1 MVPVR
6 KIMTKGIQKVDA
18 NMSVKDVAKIMK
30 TKKIGSILVEKD
42 KELVGIV
49 TETDIVRRL
58 VADGKNPEGTQVE
71 AIMSSPLLTVDIEKS
86 IIDANDLMDKNHIR
100 HLGVT
105 DEGKV
110 VGLVSCRDMMHPVFM
125 EGIEEW

>member
-58 VADGKNPEGTQVE
+58 VADGKNPEGTQVK

-86 IIDANDLMDKNHIR
+86 IIDANDLMDKNHVR

-110 VGLVSCRDMMHPVFM
+110 VGLVSCRDIIHPVFM

>member
-86 IIDANDLMDKNHIR
+86 IIDANDLMDKNHVR

>member
-6 KIMTKGIQKVDA
+6 KIMTKGIQKVDG

-58 VADGKNPEGTQVE
+58 VADGKNPEGTQVK

-86 IIDANDLMDKNHIR
+86 IIDANDLMDKNHVR

>member
-6 KIMTKGIQKVDA
+6 KIMTKGIEKVDA

-30 TKKIGSILVEKD
+30 AKKIGSILVEKD

-58 VADGKNPEGTQVE
+58 VADGKNPEGMQVK

-86 IIDANDLMDKNHIR
+86 IIDANDLMDKNHVR
-100 HLGVT
+100 HLAVT
-105 DEGKV
+105 EEGKV
-110 VGLVSCRDMMHPVFM
+110 IGLVSCRDIMHPLYM
-125 EGIEEW
+125 EGEEW

>member
-58 VADGKNPEGTQVE
+58 VADGKNPEGTQVK

-86 IIDANDLMDKNHIR
+86 IIDANDLMDKNHVR

>member
-18 NMSVKDVAKIMK
+18 DMSVKDVAKIMK

-58 VADGKNPEGTQVE
+58 VADGKNPEGTQVK

-86 IIDANDLMDKNHIR
+86 IIDANDLMDKNHVR

>member
-58 VADGKNPEGTQVE
+58 VADGKNPEGTQVK
-71 AIMSSPLLTVDIEKS
+71 AIMSRPLLTVDIEKS
-86 IIDANDLMDKNHIR
+86 IIDANDLMDKNHVR

>member
-6 KIMTKGIQKVDA
+6 KIMTKGIQKVDG

-58 VADGKNPEGTQVE
+58 VADGKNPEGTQVK

-86 IIDANDLMDKNHIR
+86 IIDANDLMDKNHVR

-110 VGLVSCRDMMHPVFM
+110 VGLVSCRDIIHPVFM

>member
-6 KIMTKGIQKVDA
+6 KIMTKGIEKVDA
-18 NMSVKDVAKIMK
+18 NISVKDVARIMK
-30 TKKIGSILVEKD
+30 AKKIGSILVEKD

-58 VADGKNPEGTQVE
+58 VADGKNPEGMQVK

-86 IIDANDLMDKNHIR
+86 IIDANDLMDKNHVR
-100 HLGVT
+100 HLAVT
-105 DEGKV
+105 EEGKV
-110 VGLVSCRDMMHPVFM
+110 VGLVSCRDIMHPLYM
-125 EGIEEW
+125 EGEEW

>member
-58 VADGKNPEGTQVE
+58 VADGKNPEGTQVKT
-71 AIMSSPLLTVDIEKS
+71 IMSSPLLTVDIEKS
-86 IIDANDLMDKNHIR
+86 IIDANDLMDKNHVR

>member
-18 NMSVKDVAKIMK
+18 DMSVKDVAKMMK
-30 TKKIGSILVEKD
+30 AKKIGSILVEKD

-58 VADGKNPEGTQVE
+58 VADGKNPEGTQVK

-86 IIDANDLMDKNHIR
+86 IIDANDLMDKNHVR

>member
-6 KIMTKGIQKVDA
+6 KIMTKGVEKVDA

-30 TKKIGSILVEKD
+30 VKKIGSVLVEKD
-42 KELVGIV
+42 KDLIGIA

-58 VADGKNPEGTQVE
+58 VADGNSPEGMQVN

-86 IIDANDLMDKNHIR
+86 VIDANDLMDKNHVR
-100 HLGVT
+100 HLAVT
-105 DEGKV
+105 EEGRII
-110 VGLVSCRDMMHPVFM
+110 GLVSCRDIMHPLYM
-125 EGIEEW
+125 EGEEW

>member
-6 KIMTKGIQKVDA
+6 KIMTKGIEKVDV
-18 NMSVKDVAKIMK
+18 NVSVRDAARIMK
-30 TKKIGSILVEKD
+30 AKKIGSMLVEKD

-58 VADGKNPEGTQVE
+58 VADGKNAESTQVK
-71 AIMSSPLLTVDIEKS
+71 AIMSSPILTVDIEKS
-86 IIDANDLMDKNHIR
+86 IIDANDLMDKNHVR
-100 HLGVT
+100 HLAVT
-105 DEGKV
+105 EEGEV
-110 VGLVSCRDMMHPVFM
+110 IGLVSCRDIMHPLFM

>member
-58 VADGKNPEGTQVE
+58 VADGKNPEGTQVK

-86 IIDANDLMDKNHIR
+86 IIDANDLMDKNHVR

-110 VGLVSCRDMMHPVFM
+110 VGLVSCRD
-125 EGIEEW
+125 

>member
-18 NMSVKDVAKIMK
+18 DMSVKDVAKIMK
-30 TKKIGSILVEKD
+30 AKKIGSIVVEKN
-42 KELVGIV
+42 KELIGIV

-58 VADGKNPEGTQVE
+58 VADEKNPEATPVK

-86 IIDANDLMDKNHIR
+86 IIDANDLMDKNHVR

-110 VGLVSCRDMMHPVFM
+110 VGLVSCRDMMHPLFM